1 MHTQTGEMG
10 GPRNPDH
17 AGRYDGVGDGE
28 FDQRTGSGFS
38 VPQMIRNIANCETP
52 MHRNTAI
59 LALVTVGAL
68 AFKFMS

>member
-1 MHTQTGEMG
+1 
-10 GPRNPDH
+10 
-17 AGRYDGVGDGE
+17 
-28 FDQRTGSGFS
+28 
-38 VPQMIRNIANCETP
+38 MIRNIANCETP